1 MLKNKFNSIFISG
14 ALSGGFGVMMG
25 ILITGGVSGGH
36 INPCGR
42 ESISSGSHVCGFHI
56 KT

>member
-1 MLKNKFNSIFISG
+1 MLKKKLKLKLISG

-42 ESISSGSHVCGFHI
+42 ESIICGSHI